1 MYAIPITITYIV
13 AILANFFVSIFSN
26 FVYLSIIYRIAKIVT
41 TYKIIIRILL
51 RLYSAYSL

>member
-1 MYAIPITITYIV
+1 MYAIPIAITYIV
-13 AILANFFVSIFSN
+13 AILANLFVSIFSN

>member
-1 MYAIPITITYIV
+1 MYAIPIAITYIV